1 MQTDPDSRSERRSTQ
16 PGDPRRAQPG
26 DQRRA
31 QPGDQRGAQP
41 PPTPV
46 VKRGLKQMI
55 GPMVAGIAID
65 GLDLMT
71 FGPIGLYAG
80 LILGGAVG
88 YWLAP
93 MLGFPPKGRWLA
105 ALMTG
110 IYCTIPLT
118 GFIPAAAVAA
128 GLTRALSRGNAAPV
142 ETSADPALRPEGSID
157 VEFES
162 KEIDPKTRRP
172 R

>member
-1 MQTDPDSRSERRSTQ
+1 MQTDPDR
-16 PGDPRRAQPG
+16 GHDPRG
-26 DQRRA
+26 V
-31 QPGDQRGAQP
+31 P
-41 PPTPV
+41 PSRPPAAPP
-46 VKRGLKQMI
+46 GLKQTI
-55 GPMVAGIAID
+55 GPMIAGLAID

-71 FGPIGLYAG
+71 FGPIGLYTG

-93 MLGFPPKGRWLA
+93 RLGFPPRARWLA

-118 GFIPAAAVAA
+118 GFIPAAAIAA
-128 GLTRALSRGNAAPV
+128 GLSRALSRGRGRDTPV
-142 ETSADPALRPEGSID
+142 ETSADPALRREGAID

>member
-1 MQTDPDSRSERRSTQ
+1 MQTDPYSRS
-16 PGDPRRAQPG
+16 DPRSAQPSS
-26 DQRRA
+26 
-31 QPGDQRGAQP
+31 QPGAQP
-41 PPTPV
+41 PPPPV
-46 VKRGLKQMI
+46 VDPGLKQTL
-55 GPMVAGIAID
+55 GPMIAGLAID

-71 FGPIGLYAG
+71 FGPVGLYAG
-80 LILGGAVG
+80 LLLGGAVG

-93 MLGFPPKGRWLA
+93 ALGFPPRSRWLA

-110 IYCTIPLT
+110 IYCTIPVT
-118 GFIPAAAVAA
+118 GFIPAAAIAA
-128 GLTRALSRGNAAPV
+128 GLSRALFRDKGTPPATN
-142 ETSADPALRPEGSID
+142 ADPALRSDGAID

>member
-1 MQTDPDSRSERRSTQ
+1 MSESESRYDRRGTQ
-16 PGDPRRAQPG
+16 ASPQPRAE
-26 DQRRA
+26 
-31 QPGDQRGAQP
+31 
-41 PPTPV
+41 
-46 VKRGLKQMI
+46 RGLMRTF
-55 GPMVAGIAID
+55 GPMIAGLAID

-71 FGPIGLYAG
+71 FGPFGLYAG

-93 MLGFPPKGRWLA
+93 MLGFPRKSRWLA

-118 GFIPAAAVAA
+118 GFIPAAAIAA
-128 GLTRALSRGNAAPV
+128 GLSRALSRDAATPIQPN
-142 ETSADPALRPEGSID
+142 TDPNLRPEGAID

>member
-1 MQTDPDSRSERRSTQ
+1 MPTDPDSRSDWRST
-16 PGDPRRAQPG
+16 PPG
-26 DQRRA
+26 DQ
-31 QPGDQRGAQP
+31 PSP
-41 PPTPV
+41 PPV
-46 VKRGLKQMI
+46 VERGLKQI
-55 GPMVAGIAID
+55 LGPMIAGLTID
-65 GLDLMT
+65 ALDLMT
-71 FGPIGLYAG
+71 YGAIGSYTG

-93 MLGFPPKGRWLA
+93 ALGFPPRGRWLA

-118 GFIPAAAVAA
+118 GFIPAAAIGA
-128 GLTRALSRGNAAPV
+128 GVSRALSKGRDTPV
-142 ETSADPALRPEGSID
+142 ESSADPALRPEGAID

>member
-1 MQTDPDSRSERRSTQ
+1 MQTHPDSRPDRRGTQ
-16 PGDPRRAQPG
+16 PLAVTESGLMRA
-26 DQRRA
+26 
-31 QPGDQRGAQP
+31 
-41 PPTPV
+41 
-46 VKRGLKQMI
+46 I
-55 GPMVAGIAID
+55 GPMIAGLAID

-80 LILGGAVG
+80 LILGGVVG

-118 GFIPAAAVAA
+118 GFIPAAAIAA
-128 GLTRALSRGNAAPV
+128 GLTRALSRGDTTPV
-142 ETSADPALRPEGSID
+142 AQSDDPALRPEGSID

>member
-1 MQTDPDSRSERRSTQ
+1 MQTDSNSRFDRRRTQ
-16 PGDPRRAQPG
+16 PGAGSGDPK
-26 DQRRA
+26 
-31 QPGDQRGAQP
+31 GAP
-41 PPTPV
+41 PRPPAV
-46 VKRGLKQMI
+46 PERGLKQI
-55 GPMVAGIAID
+55 LGPMVAGIAID
-65 GLDLMT
+65 GLDLIT

-93 MLGFPPKGRWLA
+93 MLGFPPKGRWIA

-118 GFIPAAAVAA
+118 GFIPVAAIAA
-128 GLTRALSRGNAAPV
+128 GLTRALSRGDAMPV
-142 ETSADPALRPEGSID
+142 EPNDDPALRSEGSID